1 MKNVILSPRQ
11 RDVGL
16 LCSAATTSSLSMRK
30 VMNFRQYLIITG
42 LGLCV
47 SPTIGA
53 AENDPIRQVAVDP
66 QAAAFTDL
74 YQSGDNWLQ
83 SALQEKLND
92 IGLAKAASRGQLAVA
107 LVDITDPSTPRMA
120 SINGDQAM
128 YAASLPKI
136 AILLGAFHKA
146 QAGEMDL
153 DASARESLTRMI
165 RSSSNA
171 DATLMLER
179 VGYDYLADVLQ
190 SDGYKLYDPE
200 QNGGL
205 WVGKPYARKGAWK
218 RDPLHNLS
226 HAATPF
232 EVARF
237 YYLLETGQ
245 LVSPGD
251 CDTMK
256 EMLSKPAIRHK
267 FVRGLDKHRPG
278 SEIFRKSG
286 TWRSYHA
293 DSAIVE
299 RDGRR
304 YIAVA
309 LANSESGGKWLADL
323 IVGMDEIIHHPDNI
337 IRDRQM
343 ASSNTRA
350 RSVLSPLAVTTFGSK
365 TGAR

>member
-1 MKNVILSPRQ
+1 
-11 RDVGL
+11 
-16 LCSAATTSSLSMRK
+16 
-30 VMNFRQYLIITG
+30 MNFRQYLVIAG

-47 SPTIGA
+47 APVSGA
-53 AENDPIRQVAVDP
+53 SENDPIRIAAVGE
-66 QAAAFTDL
+66 QSAAWPDL
-74 YQSGDNWLQ
+74 YRSGDTWMQN
-83 SALQEKLND
+83 ALREKLD
-92 IGLAKAASRGQLAVA
+92 DLGLSKAASRRQLAVA
-107 LVDITDPSTPRMA
+107 LVDITDPSAPRMA
-120 SINGDQAM
+120 AVNAHQAM

-146 QAGEMDL
+146 DAGEMDL
-153 DASARESLTRMI
+153 DASARDSLTRMI
-165 RSSSNA
+165 RSSSNS

-179 VGYDYLADVLQ
+179 VGFDYLADILQ
-190 SDGYKLYDPE
+190 SDSYKLYDPE
-200 QNGGL
+200 RNGGL
-205 WVGKPYARKGAWK
+205 WVGKPYAKKGAWK

-237 YYLLETGQ
+237 YYLLQTGR
-245 LVSPGD
+245 LVSPKD

-256 EMLSKPAIRHK
+256 EMLSKPGIRHK

-286 TWRSYHA
+286 TWGSYHA

-309 LANSESGGKWLADL
+309 LANHDSGGKWLANL
-323 IVGMDEIIHHPDNI
+323 IVGMDEIIHHPDNVV
-337 IRDRQM
+337 RDRRLLSG
-343 ASSNTRA
+343 ASLTRNLPSALGVAAFEPSLSNR
-350 RSVLSPLAVTTFGSK
+350 
-365 TGAR
+365 